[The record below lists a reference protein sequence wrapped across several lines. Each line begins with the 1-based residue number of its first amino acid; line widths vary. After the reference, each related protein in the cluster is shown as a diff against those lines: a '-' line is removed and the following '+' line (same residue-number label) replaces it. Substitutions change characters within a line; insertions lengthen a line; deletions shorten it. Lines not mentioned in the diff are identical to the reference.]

1 MQNLGDKI
9 EELARAQKATQAA
22 SLIGRTVTF
31 TNNDGW
37 REVTG
42 KVKGCEFYGEYVYL
56 TVADEKIL
64 FTNVSKIS
72 VETKG
77 LVVVVD
83 RMAFPKATGG
93 SGKTGP
99 VLSGGNPRR
108 HLEQLKARVFSEV
121 LRQEIDSRGDKILQA
136 MLKCV

>member
-1 MQNLGDKI
+1 MYVSRTSTSSGVQNQEVDPMKDRMNLGKDDFMRLLITELRYQDALNPVDDREMIAQLAQFSTLEQMQNLGDKI

-31 TNNDGW
+31 TNNDGE
-37 REVTG
+37 EVTG

-72 VETKG
+72 
-77 LVVVVD
+77 
-83 RMAFPKATGG
+83 
-93 SGKTGP
+93 
-99 VLSGGNPRR
+99 
-108 HLEQLKARVFSEV
+108 
-121 LRQEIDSRGDKILQA
+121 
-136 MLKCV
+136 

>member
-1 MQNLGDKI
+1 MSMYVSRTSTSSGVQNQEVDPMKDRMNLGKDDFMRLLITELRYQDALNPVDDREMIAQLAQFSTLEQMQNLGDKI

-31 TNNDGW
+31 TNNDGE
-37 REVTG
+37 EVTG

-72 VETKG
+72 
-77 LVVVVD
+77 
-83 RMAFPKATGG
+83 
-93 SGKTGP
+93 
-99 VLSGGNPRR
+99 
-108 HLEQLKARVFSEV
+108 
-121 LRQEIDSRGDKILQA
+121 
-136 MLKCV
+136 

>member
-1 MQNLGDKI
+1 MYVSRTSTSSGVQNQEVDPMKDRMNLGKDDFMRLLITELRYQDALNPVDDREMIAQLAQFSTLEQMQNLGDRI

-31 TNNDGW
+31 TNNDGE
-37 REVTG
+37 EVTG

-72 VETKG
+72 
-77 LVVVVD
+77 
-83 RMAFPKATGG
+83 
-93 SGKTGP
+93 
-99 VLSGGNPRR
+99 
-108 HLEQLKARVFSEV
+108 
-121 LRQEIDSRGDKILQA
+121 
-136 MLKCV
+136 